1 MMLQVQESTIA
12 VSLAVKVIITVTI
25 QSYNK
30 NLKNIDI
37 EYRILT
43 TFSRFNDPAK
53 NKALPLLKDAVQAQF
68 Y

>member
-43 TFSRFNDPAK
+43 TFARFNDPAK
-53 NKALPLLKDAVQAQF
+53 NKALLLLKDAVLAQC

>member
-37 EYRILT
+37 DYRILT

-53 NKALPLLKDAVQAQF
+53 NKALQLLKDAVQAQF